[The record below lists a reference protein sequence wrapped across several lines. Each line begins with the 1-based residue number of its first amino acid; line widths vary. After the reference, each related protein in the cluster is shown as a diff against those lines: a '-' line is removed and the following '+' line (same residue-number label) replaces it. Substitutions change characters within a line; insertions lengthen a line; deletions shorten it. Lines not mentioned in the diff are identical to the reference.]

1 MTNKKSYQ
9 TQPIVLRKVKQGGN
23 RTKFESL
30 TSSVEGNIVRL
41 LKKFREKPAVFLSR
55 SDVMCYMY
63 YLLVTDPFL
72 GFSPT
77 ITNLSPNTAKSKS
90 FLVHAGLDVS
100 IDDQNKQVTLSVG
113 ESQKETDL
121 SGWDFPVGIEIQHN
135 VKDSPTALVTLKEDI
150 NKLSSFKRG
159 YLLWLNWDTPI
170 ADENIE
176 QAKNLTAEHNNLRFF
191 YVDLCFNPPKSNV
204 RIK

>member
-1 MTNKKSYQ
+1 M
-9 TQPIVLRKVKQGGN
+9 
-23 RTKFESL
+23 KFESL

-41 LKKFREKPAVFLSR
+41 LKKFREKPAVFLSK

-72 GFSPT
+72 GYSPV
-77 ITNLSPNTAKSKS
+77 ITNLSTNVMRSKT

-100 IDDQNKQVTLSVG
+100 IEDQNKQVTLSVG

-135 VKDSPTALVTLKEDI
+135 VKESPRELLNLEENVK
-150 NKLSSFKRG
+150 KLSSFKRG

-170 ADENIE
+170 ADKNIE
-176 QAKNLTAEHNNLRFF
+176 QAKKLTGEHDNLRFF
-191 YVDLCFNPPKSNV
+191 YVDLCFKPPKSNV
-204 RIK
+204 KIN